1 MPAADPAL
9 AAVLR
14 RLRAERGLSQ
24 ESAAHQA
31 GISYT
36 TLAKIELGQSAPAW
50 ATMRALVDAL
60 GVSMAELGAAIDAE
74 AK

>member
-1 MPAADPAL
+1 VRHDPAL

-24 ESAAHQA
+24 EAVAHRA
-31 GISYT
+31 EISFT

-50 ATMRALVDAL
+50 TTVRAIARALEISMGDLGTAVDAEE
-60 GVSMAELGAAIDAE
+60 S
-74 AK
+74 